1 MAHQTAAGATIGV
14 SLTPPASHTEAGFD
28 ALTLVSVGEI
38 TNIGEFGKEFALVT
52 HNPLASRGTKKG
64 KGSYNNGSISPALA
78 FDPDDAGQIA
88 MQTALDSDD
97 AAYFGITLQDG
108 TIFYLEGLVMSLKT
122 SVGGNDDV
130 VTGSTNIEI
139 TDQEILRKAAP

>member
-1 MAHQTAAGATIGV
+1 MAHQTASGATLGI
-14 SLTPPASHTEAGFD
+14 SLVAPANHTEVGFD
-28 ALTLVSVGEI
+28 ALTLVPVGEI
-38 TNIGEFGKEFALVT
+38 TNLGEFGKEWALVS
-52 HNPLASRGTKKG
+52 HQPLASRGTKKG

-88 MQTALDSDD
+88 LQTALDSDD
-97 AAYFGITLQDG
+97 PAYFGITLQDG

-122 SVGGNDDV
+122 NVGGNDDV

-139 TDQEILRKAAP
+139 TDKEIVPKPAP